1 MVEIVS
7 YYKRCEF
14 RDPQH
19 YECHA
24 GTFVAGVAL
33 KGKIAHVE

>member
-1 MVEIVS
+1 VIGIIS
-7 YYKRCEF
+7 YYKRNEF
-14 RDPQH
+14 RDPQN
-19 YECHA
+19 YECRA